1 MVNAGGAT
9 DAGSMPARIALPAAL
24 LALGAA
30 APASHAAA
38 GYWIGIYAPKSA
50 KAGKPFP
57 LKASA
62 SFEPRRYAPPRRY
75 LAAGLWRHRG
85 DDPCPRALPIGRR
98 GWTQVASYDF
108 SPHPSGGLAD
118 EISTEFV
125 DAKATLRAAGAHRH
139 CGYTY
144 EINYSGTSST
154 PSYAVKARA
163 SALTIVRRG

>member
-1 MVNAGGAT
+1 MVKPT
-9 DAGSMPARIALPAAL
+9 TSSDDGSMYARIALPAAL

-38 GYWIGIYAPKSA
+38 GHWIGIYAPKSA
-50 KAGKPFP
+50 KTGKPFP
-57 LKASA
+57 LKAYA

-75 LAAGLWRHRG
+75 LAAGVWRHRG
-85 DDPCPRALPIGRR
+85 DDPCPRALPIDRR
-98 GWTQVASYDF
+98 GWTQVGRLDF
-108 SPHPSGGLAD
+108 YPHPSGGLAD
-118 EISTEFV
+118 ELSTEFV
-125 DAKATLRAAGAHRH
+125 DTKVTLRAAGAHRH

-163 SALTIVRRG
+163 SALTTVRRG